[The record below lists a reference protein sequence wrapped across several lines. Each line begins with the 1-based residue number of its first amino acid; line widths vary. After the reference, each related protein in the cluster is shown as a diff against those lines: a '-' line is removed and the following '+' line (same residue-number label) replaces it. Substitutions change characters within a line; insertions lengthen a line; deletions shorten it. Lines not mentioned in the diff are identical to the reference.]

1 MGLRMDRFEYAV
13 GLISLIVGLALADI
27 AVSLHRLI
35 KHRAEVRWSAFSI
48 LAVTLVA
55 FQCIAMWYDSWFLRT
70 VADRFSIFFY
80 ITILLEL
87 FLLFLA
93 ASAVLPD
100 EREDGWDLAVYHDRQ
115 RRYLWTLMSLFYLS
129 YGLHWLYFQATT
141 GRADRLVAEAWMPL
155 LPLAFAGALIWAKG
169 PRLRVLLV
177 AALLAVQ
184 VGAYARSAF

>member
-1 MGLRMDRFEYAV
+1 MDRFEYAV

-35 KHRAEVRWSAFSI
+35 KHRSVVRWSPFSI
-48 LAVTLVA
+48 IAVVLVA

-70 VADRFSIFFY
+70 VADRFGIFFY

-115 RRYLWTLMSLFYLS
+115 RRYLWTLMSLFYGS
-129 YGLHWLYFQATT
+129 YALHWIYFQITT
-141 GRADRLVAEAWMPL
+141 GRADRIITAGWMPA
-155 LPLAFAGALIWAKG
+155 LPLFCALALIWARG
-169 PRLRVLLV
+169 SRAPALI
-177 AALLAVQ
+177 AALLLAAQ
-184 VGAYARSAF
+184 ISAYAKVAF